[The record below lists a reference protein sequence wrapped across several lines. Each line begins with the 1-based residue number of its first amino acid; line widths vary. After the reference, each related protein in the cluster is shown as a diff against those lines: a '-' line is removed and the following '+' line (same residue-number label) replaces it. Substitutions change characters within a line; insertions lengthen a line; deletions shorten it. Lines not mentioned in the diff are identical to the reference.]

1 MRKISLISFMM
12 LIVSTSTFAG
22 GLLTNT
28 NQHAAFLR
36 MLSRGATTEIDGALS
51 NPAGLAFLP
60 NDGFHMSLSIQSA
73 FQTRNIDAS
82 FLTYKGFG
90 GMDPNTGKPILIPS
104 DKPFTKYYKGKAA
117 GTGYSQH
124 LCCV

>member
-1 MRKISLISFMM
+1 MM

-73 FQTRNIDAS
+73 FQTRNIDARPAG
-82 FLTYKGFG
+82 LDKA
-90 GMDPNTGKPILIPS
+90 PS
-104 DKPFTKYYKGKAA
+104 ISVVAPRDNMRRKAA
-117 GTGYSQH
+117 
-124 LCCV
+124 C